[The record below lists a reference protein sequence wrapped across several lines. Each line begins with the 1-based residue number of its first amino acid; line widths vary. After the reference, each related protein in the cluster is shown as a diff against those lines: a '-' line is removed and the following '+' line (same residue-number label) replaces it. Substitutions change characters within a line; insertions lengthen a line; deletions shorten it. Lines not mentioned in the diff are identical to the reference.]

1 MTGDPIVVVTNDRVV
16 ERAAVGIAWKAVTR
30 LVIATKRRRLIIM
43 LLDGRRWREI
53 VLEGKVKIG
62 VNNRLSISGYARF
75 VNNPWRWPRSDTASQ
90 A

>member
-1 MTGDPIVVVTNDRVV
+1 LTGDPIVVVTNDRVV

-62 VNNRLSISGYARF
+62 VSN
-75 VNNPWRWPRSDTASQ
+75 T
-90 A
+90 